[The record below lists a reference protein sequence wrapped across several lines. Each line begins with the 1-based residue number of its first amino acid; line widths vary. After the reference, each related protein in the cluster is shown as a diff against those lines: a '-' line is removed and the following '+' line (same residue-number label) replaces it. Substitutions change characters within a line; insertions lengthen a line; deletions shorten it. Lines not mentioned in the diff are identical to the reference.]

1 MFHADHTL
9 IQVLAHI
16 FMATLFIIVGLRN
29 FLNWANVIKRM
40 TKLGVPLPQLAFPLA
55 LLVQFTGAALLAIDY
70 RADIGAVLLIV
81 FTVTVT
87 AFYHR
92 YWTYND
98 AHQRQNHFQFLFNN
112 LAVVGGL
119 MLLI

>member
-9 IQVLAHI
+9 LQILAHM
-16 FMATLFIIVGLRN
+16 FMATLFIIVGVRN
-29 FLNWANVIKRM
+29 SINWANVIKRM
-40 TKLGVPLPQLAFPLA
+40 TELSVPLPQLAFPLS
-55 LLVQFTGAALLAIDY
+55 LVVQFAGAALVAMDY

-92 YWTYND
+92 YWDYSD
-98 AHQRQNHFQFLFNN
+98 ARQRQNHFQFLFNN

>member
-1 MFHADHTL
+1 MLHADHGL
-9 IQVLAHI
+9 VQILAHLFI
-16 FMATLFIIVGLRN
+16 ATLYVIVGVRN
-29 FLNWANVIKRM
+29 ARNWDNVIKRM
-40 TKLGVPLPQLAFPLA
+40 TELGVPLPRLAFPAALA
-55 LLVQFTGAALLAIDY
+55 IQFTGAALVAADL
-70 RADIGAVLLIV
+70 RADIGALLLIV

-92 YWTYND
+92 YWTYPD
-98 AHQRQNHFQFLFNN
+98 PRARQNHFQFLFNN

>member
-9 IQVLAHI
+9 VQVLAQI
-16 FMATLFIIVGLRN
+16 FMATLFIVVGVRN
-29 FLNWANVIKRM
+29 SLNWAEVIQRM
-40 TKLGVPLPQLAFPLA
+40 TALGVPLPRLSFLAA
-55 LLVQFTGAALLAIDY
+55 LVMQFTGAALIAMDY

-92 YWTYND
+92 YWTYGD
-98 AHQRQNHFQFLFNN
+98 ARQRQNHFQFLFNN

-119 MLLI
+119 MLLA

>member
-9 IQVLAHI
+9 VQILAHLFI
-16 FMATLFIIVGLRN
+16 ATLFIIVGVRN
-29 FLNWANVIKRM
+29 FLNWTSVIKRM
-40 TKLGVPLPQLAFPLA
+40 TDLSVPLPQLAFPLA
-55 LLVQFTGAALLAIDY
+55 LAVQFAGAALLAIDY

-92 YWTYND
+92 YWTYAD
-98 AHQRQNHFQFLFNN
+98 ARQRQNHFQFLFNN

-119 MLLI
+119 MLLV

>member
-1 MFHADHTL
+1 MFHADHGL
-9 IQVLAHI
+9 VQILAH
-16 FMATLFIIVGLRN
+16 LFIAALYIIVGVRN
-29 FLNWANVIKRM
+29 ARNWPNVIKRM
-40 TKLGVPLPQLAFPLA
+40 TELGVPAPRMAFPAALA
-55 LLVQFTGAALLAIDY
+55 IQFTGAVLVAADA

-92 YWTYND
+92 YWTYPD
-98 AHQRQNHFQFLFNN
+98 TRARQNHFQFLFNN
-112 LAVVGGL
+112 LAVIGGL

>member
-1 MFHADHTL
+1 MFHAEHGL
-9 IQVLAHI
+9 VQILAHLFI
-16 FMATLFIIVGLRN
+16 ATLYVIVGVRN
-29 FLNWANVIKRM
+29 ARNWPNVIKRM
-40 TKLGVPLPQLAFPLA
+40 TDLGVPLPQLAFPAALA
-55 LLVQFTGAALLAIDY
+55 MQFTGAVLIAADL
-70 RADIGAVLLIV
+70 RADLGAILLIV

-92 YWTYND
+92 YWTYED
-98 AHQRQNHFQFLFNN
+98 ARARQNHFQFLFNN

>member
-1 MFHADHTL
+1 MFHADHGL
-9 IQVLAHI
+9 IQVLAH
-16 FMATLFIIVGLRN
+16 LFIAALYVIVGVRN
-29 FLNWANVIKRM
+29 ARNWANVIKRM
-40 TKLGVPLPQLAFPLA
+40 TELGVPLPRLAFPVALA
-55 LLVQFTGAALLAIDY
+55 IQFTGAALIAADL
-70 RADIGAVLLIV
+70 RADIGALLLIV

-92 YWTYND
+92 YWTYAD
-98 AHQRQNHFQFLFNN
+98 PRARQNHFQFLFNN